1 MQEIEVNNYS
11 FTLSK
16 NNYAI
21 MRMPKDKN
29 CKLLL
34 FTCKKYRKD
43 DRILLK
49 LKLYNDN
56 PKKCEKFYDTKNFEV
71 YCFCP
76 ILKIE
81 NKSLFYKTDENETEY
96 FFVGVFDLNKN
107 EGSIKLY
114 KVIYDDK
121 IEKIEIKYIQDII
134 VKEKNH
140 IVLKVLKDL

>member
-1 MQEIEVNNYS
+1 
-11 FTLSK
+11 
-16 NNYAI
+16 
-21 MRMPKDKN
+21 
-29 CKLLL
+29 LLL
-34 FTCKKYRKD
+34 
-43 DRILLK
+43 
-49 LKLYNDN
+49 
-56 PKKCEKFYDTKNFEV
+56 
-71 YCFCP
+71 P